1 MLFTET
7 PAADLD
13 KAWVVSPGIEGF
25 IMFMVLALA
34 GWFLIA
40 SMLRHIRRANFR
52 AEEREAELYGPADG
66 GSGAPGGDDVS
77 VTPGGDA
84 VTEVI
89 ELAEG
94 DDAEPGKSG
103 TGPSEKKDADRTKP
117 KKKSGKK
124 SGKGKKAGNKKSGK
138 KKG

>member
-84 VTEVI
+84 ITT
-89 ELAEG
+89 AG
-94 DDAEPGKSG
+94 DDVATPGWSRPADG
-103 TGPSEKKDADRTKP
+103 TAPS
-117 KKKSGKK
+117 
-124 SGKGKKAGNKKSGK
+124 AGAPSSPAGAPSSPAS
-138 KKG
+138 